1 MRWSPYAACTITIR
15 ASVKTARIFTG
26 MICVDA
32 PHLVQDEFSVH
43 DATWHTRTAANSENG
58 AKIKEATGILSIG
71 CTHDE
76 TLYLPGLQKFACDE
90 CPRLLEMA
98 PRRCSHVER
107 DVIYTF
113 DADSAYC
120 VDCQTQVGPHMP
132 PIDLQCKH
140 DHVTFDD
147 VFGNCICDDCHL
159 PVTVDAERER
169 AAKQSARA
177 ASTAR
182 AFREGEAAGTQLKRS
197 IRALSDKE
205 RRMHLFPVTTLI
217 GKVDLWM
224 NSKRGNDE
232 EYQVCGRAA

>member
-1 MRWSPYAACTITIR
+1 
-15 ASVKTARIFTG
+15 
-26 MICVDA
+26 
-32 PHLVQDEFSVH
+32 
-43 DATWHTRTAANSENG
+43 
-58 AKIKEATGILSIG
+58 
-71 CTHDE
+71 
-76 TLYLPGLQKFACDE
+76 
-90 CPRLLEMA
+90 
-98 PRRCSHVER
+98 
-107 DVIYTF
+107 
-113 DADSAYC
+113 
-120 VDCQTQVGPHMP
+120 MP